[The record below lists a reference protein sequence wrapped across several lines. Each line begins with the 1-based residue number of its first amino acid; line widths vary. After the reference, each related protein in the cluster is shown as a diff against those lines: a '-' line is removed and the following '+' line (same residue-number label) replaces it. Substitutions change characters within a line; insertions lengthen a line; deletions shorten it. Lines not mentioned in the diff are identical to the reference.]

1 MGLLFLPLLLI
12 MSTSKG
18 TVVLAYSGGLDTSC
32 ILLWLIEQGYNVV
45 AYMANIGQE
54 EDFESARKKALKI
67 GASRVVID
75 DVREEFVTDFIWPA
89 VNAGLIYE
97 SRYLLGTSLARPCIS
112 KGLVRVAREEKA
124 QYISHGAT
132 GKGNDQVRFELSCFA
147 LWPQVKMLA
156 PWRIQSFT
164 KRFQGRQDLIQYAA
178 SHGIPVPVTK
188 KEPWS
193 MDANLMHISYE
204 SGILEDP
211 AEPAPAGLFQ
221 MTVDPQRAP
230 DKSCKLQINFKQG
243 IPVAVKNLTDGSN
256 AETDPLKMFVLLNQ
270 LGGKHG
276 VGRIDI
282 VENRFIGLKSRGV
295 YETPGG
301 AILHAAHTDLETFCL
316 DREVLRVKTYLRDK
330 MADYVYNGF
339 WFSPECEYVRE
350 SIALSQHHVTG
361 WVQVELYK
369 GSVQVLARS
378 SPVALYNQ
386 NLVSMDQHGDFEPE
400 DATGFINTH
409 SVRLKEFQRFKTQAD
424 KQ

>member
-1 MGLLFLPLLLI
+1 
-12 MSTSKG
+12 MSATKG

-45 AYMANIGQE
+45 AYMANIGQD
-54 EDFESARKKALKI
+54 EDFEAARKKALKI

-75 DVREEFVTDFIWPA
+75 DLRADFVANFIWPA

-112 KGLVRVAREEKA
+112 KGLIRVAQEEKA
-124 QYISHGAT
+124 QFISHGAT
-132 GKGNDQVRFELSCFA
+132 GKGNDQVRFELSCYA
-147 LWPQVKMLA
+147 LWPKVKVVA
-156 PWRIQSFT
+156 PWRIPSFI
-164 KRFQGRQDLIQYAA
+164 KRFQGRQDLLQYAA
-178 SHGIPVPVTK
+178 SHGIPVPVTP

-204 SGILEDP
+204 SGVLEDP
-211 AEPAPAGLFQ
+211 SAPAPAGIFQ

-230 DKSCKLQINFKQG
+230 DKSCRLQINFKHG
-243 IPVAVKNLTDGSN
+243 IPVSVQNLTEGSTVV
-256 AETDPLKMFVLLNQ
+256 TDPLQIFIFLNQ
-270 LGGKHG
+270 AGGKHG

-339 WFSPECEYVRE
+339 WFSPECEFVRD
-350 SIALSQHHVTG
+350 SIALSQRHVTG

-369 GSVQVLARS
+369 GSVNAVARS

-386 NLVSMDQHGDFEPE
+386 DLVSMDQHGDFQPE

-409 SVRLKEFQRFKTQAD
+409 AIRLREFQRFKVEVEED
-424 KQ
+424 KV